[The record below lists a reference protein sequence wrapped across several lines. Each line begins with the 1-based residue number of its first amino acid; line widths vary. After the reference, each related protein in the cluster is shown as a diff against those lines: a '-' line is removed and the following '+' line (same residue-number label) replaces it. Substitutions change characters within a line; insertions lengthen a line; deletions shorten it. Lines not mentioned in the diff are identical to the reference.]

1 MGMEASPLLARG
13 DVRAEALLTHPR
25 LRPILTAYCREMIEI
40 DSDGWPIAK
49 LFNQFGRYM
58 VGFLQIHHY
67 HVWRYYGGPLPT
79 LARLQAT
86 SSLSAR
92 QTASI
97 VAGLRAGGLLT
108 IEHADSRS
116 RGHILAPSR
125 QLTAAITRSMLAFL
139 RAADAL
145 EHPVSPRVS
154 RIEDDPT
161 LQNELVY
168 RSAAF
173 VLAGN
178 GTLLDPFPRVRHFA
192 TKDCGYLTLTA
203 VMAAIY
209 AYLAGESATSLS
221 YRSLAKHFRISPSH
235 VGNLITLA
243 MRERWFATDGRGRIV
258 HAEQGFVDEFER
270 WSVSELA
277 HYASIADSILASKRE
292 LSATGERSWDR

>member
-1 MGMEASPLLARG
+1 MGIEAAPPPAQR
-13 DVRAEALLTHPR
+13 DARAEAFLVHPR
-25 LRPILTAYCREMIEI
+25 LRPALTGYCREMIEV
-40 DSDGWPIAK
+40 DPEGWPIAK

-67 HVWRYYGGPLPT
+67 HAWRHYGGPLPT

-86 SSLSAR
+86 SSLSPR

-108 IEHADSRS
+108 IEPANSRS

-145 EHPVSPRVS
+145 ELPIEPRAS
-154 RIEDDPT
+154 RIESDST

-173 VLAGN
+173 VLTGN
-178 GTLLDPFPRVRHFA
+178 GTLLDPFPRVMHFA
-192 TKDCGYLTLTA
+192 TKDCGYLILTA
-203 VMAAIY
+203 IMAAIY
-209 AYLAGESATSLS
+209 AHLAGERSPSLS
-221 YRSLAKHFRISPSH
+221 YRRLAKHFRISPSH
-235 VGNLITLA
+235 VGNLMTLA

-258 HAEQGFVDEFER
+258 HAEQSFIEEFEH
-270 WSVSELA
+270 WSALELA
-277 HYASIADSILASKRE
+277 HYASIADAILAGKSE
-292 LSATGERSWDR
+292 VSTGEHIWDQ